1 MFDKTAYDKEYRETH
16 KEQRKEQR
24 KEYRETHQEQIKE
37 YYETHKE
44 QIKAYRETHKEQHR
58 LMCRINQRKNM
69 TGIARGSEYK
79 GITMPEAK
87 LMDQLNNQYD
97 YGLNWREGT
106 NRLHSLMKYHK
117 IK

>member
-1 MFDKTAYDKEYRETH
+1 V
-16 KEQRKEQR
+16 
-24 KEYRETHQEQIKE
+24 
-37 YYETHKE
+37 
-44 QIKAYRETHKEQHR
+44 
-58 LMCRINQRKNM
+58 M